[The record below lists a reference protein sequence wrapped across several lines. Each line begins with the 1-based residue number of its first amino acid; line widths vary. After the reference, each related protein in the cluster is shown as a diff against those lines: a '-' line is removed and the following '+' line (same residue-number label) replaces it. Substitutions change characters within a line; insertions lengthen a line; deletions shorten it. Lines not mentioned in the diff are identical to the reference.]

1 MTHEAS
7 TYRLALVG
15 FGSVGRGLAEIL
27 SLHRRRL
34 QERYGAD
41 VCIVAACTRRW
52 CVYDPGGIDAATLLQ
67 SAASGAVDRW
77 DCARAWNADEM
88 IASVD
93 ADVLVEASP
102 TDMTTGEPATGYI
115 CAAMAR
121 GMHVITTNK
130 GPIALHFT
138 ELRRLAQE
146 HGVLLGFEATVMAGT
161 PALRLGWSDLAGCE
175 IQEVR
180 GIVNGTTNFILS
192 AMERGMDYASALA
205 EAQRLGYAETDPT
218 GDVEGYDA
226 AGKAAIL
233 ANVLMDAHLT
243 PMDVEREGITGIT
256 PDMVA
261 AATAAGER
269 WKLIARVWRD
279 AQIVRAVV
287 RPMRLRTDHPLA
299 GVSGVANALTISTDL
314 LGDVTIIGPGAG
326 GVATGFAII
335 SDLLAL
341 HRMRKNRELRTEN
354 RELRTEN

>member
-1 MTHEAS
+1 
-7 TYRLALVG
+7 
-15 FGSVGRGLAEIL
+15 
-27 SLHRRRL
+27 
-34 QERYGAD
+34 
-41 VCIVAACTRRW
+41 
-52 CVYDPGGIDAATLLQ
+52 
-67 SAASGAVDRW
+67 
-77 DCARAWNADEM
+77 
-88 IASVD
+88 
-93 ADVLVEASP
+93 
-102 TDMTTGEPATGYI
+102 
-115 CAAMAR
+115 
-121 GMHVITTNK
+121 
-130 GPIALHFT
+130 
-138 ELRRLAQE
+138 
-146 HGVLLGFEATVMAGT
+146 VMAGT

-261 AATAAGER
+261 AAT
-269 WKLIARVWRD
+269 
-279 AQIVRAVV
+279 QIVRAVV

-326 GVATGFAII
+326 FAII

-354 RELRTEN
+354 

>member
-1 MTHEAS
+1 M
-7 TYRLALVG
+7 
-15 FGSVGRGLAEIL
+15 
-27 SLHRRRL
+27 
-34 QERYGAD
+34 
-41 VCIVAACTRRW
+41 
-52 CVYDPGGIDAATLLQ
+52 P
-67 SAASGAVDRW
+67 
-77 DCARAWNADEM
+77 AR
-88 IASVD
+88 S
-93 ADVLVEASP
+93 
-102 TDMTTGEPATGYI
+102 
-115 CAAMAR
+115 R
-121 GMHVITTNK
+121 K
-130 GPIALHFT
+130 
-138 ELRRLAQE
+138 R
-146 HGVLLGFEATVMAGT
+146 
-161 PALRLGWSDLAGCE
+161 
-175 IQEVR
+175 
-180 GIVNGTTNFILS
+180 
-192 AMERGMDYASALA
+192 SALA
-205 EAQRLGYAETDPT
+205 MPETDPT

-341 HRMRKNRELRTEN
+341 HRMRKNQELEN
-354 RELRTEN
+354 